1 MGIELIIE
9 RRGRLTAPIS
19 IEEWLQFVATQAD
32 LRFRTEAHI
41 AVNPVDAS
49 KVNVFA
55 GGGEVEILVKDR
67 WLPFFRHNRG
77 KLRTK
82 YQESFEDPLNEIRI
96 KIIFVAKAMN
106 SVIRTDADDEILN
119 WESL

>member
-1 MGIELIIE
+1 MSIELIIE
-9 RRGRLTAPIS
+9 RRDRLTAPIS

-41 AVNPVDAS
+41 AVNPINAS
-49 KVNVFA
+49 KINVFA
-55 GGGEVEILVKDR
+55 GDGEVEILVKDR

-77 KLRTK
+77 KLITK
-82 YQESFEDPLNEIRI
+82 YQENFEDPLNEVRI
-96 KIIFVAKAMN
+96 KIICVAKAMN

-119 WESL
+119 WKPL

>member
-9 RRGRLTAPIS
+9 RRGRCTEPIS
-19 IEEWLQFVATQAD
+19 IEEWLQFVATQTD

-41 AVNPVDAS
+41 AVNPIDVS

-55 GGGEVEILVKDR
+55 GDGEVEILVKDR
-67 WLPFFRHNRG
+67 WLPFFRHNKG
-77 KLRTK
+77 KLLTK

-96 KIIFVAKAMN
+96 KIIYVAMVMN
-106 SVIRTDADDEILN
+106 SVIKTDADDEILN
-119 WESL
+119 WKPL